1 MIKGTIQQEDITLVN
16 ISTANIAT
24 PKYVKQILKD
34 IKGEINRNTV
44 IFWDFKNSMTS
55 MDRSSRQKIN
65 KEKAALNDKLEQTDL
80 IDIFRAFHPKQQN
93 IHTFKVL
100 MEHFLGYTTC

>member
-44 IFWDFKNSMTS
+44 IFWDFNNSMTS

-65 KEKAALNDKLEQTDL
+65 KETAAINDTLDQMELTDVYIEIL
-80 IDIFRAFHPKQQN
+80 IPKKQN
-93 IHTFKVL
+93 THSFQVH
-100 MEHFLGYTTC
+100 MEHFQR